1 MFINQTISKFL
12 IFFFCFSI
20 FSSIAQTN
28 EDVPLN
34 NIAINQTPKPILPI
48 IFEDFL
54 GNEINLKNYYGK
66 LIIINF
72 WATWCAP
79 CREEMPSLDKLQI
92 DEELE
97 NLKIFPINV
106 GQEKISKSEDFYKD
120 YKIKNLDIYHDQ
132 SLNLPNK
139 FLLRGLPTTI
149 FIDKNGLEFA
159 RAVGSIDFQNEK
171 FINWLKK
178 YD

>member
-1 MFINQTISKFL
+1 MKLLTLKFYFLLIYLISFTSAYSIEQLDIKNLL
-12 IFFFCFSI
+12 IHKQSKKI
-20 FSSIAQTN
+20 
-28 EDVPLN
+28 D
-34 NIAINQTPKPILPI
+34 NIE
-48 IFEDFL
+48 FENL
-54 GNEINLKNYYGK
+54 SGNIVNLQNFKGK

-106 GQEKISKSEDFYKD
+106 GQEKISKSEEFYKD
-120 YKIKNLDIYHDQ
+120 FKIKNLDIYHDQ

-139 FLLRGLPTTI
+139 FLLRGLPTTVI
-149 FIDKNGLEFA
+149 LNKDTKEVA
-159 RAVGSIDFQNEK
+159 RIIGEVDFND
-171 FINWLKK
+171 FNLLNWLL
-178 YD
+178 DI

>member
-1 MFINQTISKFL
+1 MRFL
-12 IFFFCFSI
+12 II
-20 FSSIAQTN
+20 FLFLISNTFAN
-28 EDVPLN
+28 EVPEIK
-34 NIAINQTPKPILPI
+34 NIKIHKNLQRYNDLV
-48 IFEDFL
+48 FL
-54 GNEINLKNYYGK
+54 DQKKNELDLKNFKGK
-66 LIIINF
+66 LILLNF

>member
-1 MFINQTISKFL
+1 MKLLTLKFYFLLIYLISFTSAYSIEQLDIKNLL
-12 IFFFCFSI
+12 IHKQSKKI
-20 FSSIAQTN
+20 
-28 EDVPLN
+28 D
-34 NIAINQTPKPILPI
+34 NIE
-48 IFEDFL
+48 FENL
-54 GNEINLKNYYGK
+54 SGNIVNLQNFKGK

-79 CREEMPSLDKLQI
+79 CREEMPSLDKLKI

-106 GQEKISKSEDFYKD
+106 GQEEISKSEDFYKD

-139 FLLRGLPTTI
+139 FLLRGLPTTV

>member
-1 MFINQTISKFL
+1 MKLLTLKFYFLLIYLISFTSAYSIEQLDIKNLL
-12 IFFFCFSI
+12 IHKQSKKI
-20 FSSIAQTN
+20 
-28 EDVPLN
+28 D
-34 NIAINQTPKPILPI
+34 NIE
-48 IFEDFL
+48 FENL
-54 GNEINLKNYYGK
+54 SGNIVNLQNFKGK

-106 GQEKISKSEDFYKD
+106 GQEKISKSEEFYKD
-120 YKIKNLDIYHDQ
+120 FKIKNLDIYHDQ

-139 FLLRGLPTTI
+139 FLLRGLPTTV

>member
-1 MFINQTISKFL
+1 MKLLTLKFYFLLIYLISFTSAYSIEQLDIKNLL
-12 IFFFCFSI
+12 IHKQSKKI
-20 FSSIAQTN
+20 
-28 EDVPLN
+28 D
-34 NIAINQTPKPILPI
+34 NIE
-48 IFEDFL
+48 FENL
-54 GNEINLKNYYGK
+54 SGNIVNLQNFKGK

-139 FLLRGLPTTI
+139 FFLRGLPTTI

>member
-1 MFINQTISKFL
+1 
-12 IFFFCFSI
+12 
-20 FSSIAQTN
+20 
-28 EDVPLN
+28 
-34 NIAINQTPKPILPI
+34 
-48 IFEDFL
+48 
-54 GNEINLKNYYGK
+54 
-66 LIIINF
+66 
-72 WATWCAP
+72 
-79 CREEMPSLDKLQI
+79 MPSLDKLQI